1 MAVTG
6 ASLSGIYD
14 RLNNSSTRPMS
25 ASTFS
30 DWSLEAG
37 DRVTLTRD
45 GQTYQGTVHNSS
57 MSWKGK
63 TPTVEI
69 NSTGNEKR
77 DAVSK
82 AEKKKYNRG
91 GGGVRNDEK
100 MYQYEVNQDHLLYE
114 VYDKDGRLSKLQ
126 VTVNGLFHE
135 VYDTNGRFSQLS
147 NTVSGLRHEVY
158 DTDGRFSLLT
168 NTVDGLRHEVYDTNG
183 RFSLLTNTVDGL
195 RHEVY
200 DTNGSFSLLS
210 NTVDGLKHEVYDSDG
225 TVSYLM
231 NTARGFETRIS
242 KVVDANGTIKSA
254 SIATAINGSSS
265 EVYISADH
273 VKVTG
278 NLMISALMS
287 GDGSGNLIVANN
299 IYAGLNGVNYIQGKT
314 LRLVGAS
321 SSQGADVQTLAAGD
335 IKDMIIKAYVS
346 GNTLQLWKHGDSTT
360 GDPTWTFN
368 KAVSLSGGWTGTTYS
383 VSATAGVIN
392 GTPPSTSVY
401 LTVEGS
407 PNPNSTIYAKVYKDN
422 PSVAA
427 NNITSSKMVL
437 QENAGSKT
445 VILKM
450 DETNLTK
457 GSISTQ
463 ATYNK
468 GWEDSYGE
476 IGLSWSSDPVLNP
489 GQSRTIYPTGKA
501 TSSSGSASIITKGLS
516 ISARALRLRTPS
528 AAITPTT
535 SDQTILPGNDSGGNP
550 YDGLAQVVVK
560 GDSDLKASNIK
571 DGVTI
576 FGVTGSLK
584 FTESFSSVSA
594 SSYSS
599 PQYTDSEGHLRNRT
613 KIGNTLS
620 LNNSNKSIIFN
631 TGNGGHYYISISVP

>member
-37 DRVTLTRD
+37 DKVIVTRD
-45 GQTYQGTVHNSS
+45 GQNYESTVHNSS

-91 GGGVRNDEK
+91 GSGVRNDEN
-100 MYQYEVNQDHLLYE
+100 MYVYEVNQDNLLYE
-114 VYDKDGRLSKLQ
+114 VYDTNGRLSKLQ

-135 VYDTNGRFSQLS
+135 VYDSEGRFSKLS
-147 NTVSGLRHEVY
+147 NTVNGLFHEVY
-158 DTDGRFSLLT
+158 DSEGRFSKLS
-168 NTVDGLRHEVYDTNG
+168 NTVDGLTHEVYDSEG
-183 RFSLLTNTVDGL
+183 RFSK
-195 RHEVY
+195 
-200 DTNGSFSLLS
+200 LS

-335 IKDMIIKAYVS
+335 IKDMIIKANVS

-368 KAVSLSGGWTGTTYS
+368 KAVSLSGAWSGTTYS
-383 VSATAGVIN
+383 VSATAGVIS
-392 GTPPSTSVY
+392 GQAPSTSVY

-407 PNPNSTIYAKVYKDN
+407 PNPNATVYSKVYKDN

-427 NNITSSKMVL
+427 NQLTETEMTL
-437 QENAGSKT
+437 QESTSDKK
-445 VILKM
+445 VYLKVNVSG
-450 DETNLTK
+450 TSLTK
-457 GSISTQ
+457 GAVSTQ
-463 ATYNK
+463 STYNN
-468 GWEDSYGE
+468 GWTY
-476 IGLSWSSDPVLNP
+476 
-489 GQSRTIYPTGKA
+489 GQSQRERTAREA
-501 TSSSGSASIITKGLS
+501 TSQETTVKSLDMGDRWTIIDTYTKPDGSTSTVKYTVAAKEPTD
-516 ISARALRLRTPS
+516 SAIQIDNYHTQN
-528 AAITPTT
+528 TQPTA
-535 SDQTILPGNDSGGNP
+535 PSGGTITQ
-550 YDGLAQVVVK
+550 AQN
-560 GDSDLKASNIK
+560 LWRAIKAGI
-571 DGVTI
+571 D
-576 FGVTGSLK
+576 
-584 FTESFSSVSA
+584 A
-594 SSYSS
+594 
-599 PQYTDSEGHLRNRT
+599 GHGYCYFDAYVQDTNAKKRYWFAMN
-613 KIGNTLS
+613 
-620 LNNSNKSIIFN
+620 
-631 TGNGGHYYISISVP
+631 